1 MSETTALTL
10 REAAFVFGADIKEI
24 ARTVDEHSAL
34 SVVVALSGKRRVR
47 LLGMP
52 DLLYFQAL
60 AEVGNLLTPE
70 GRLKLHEALLS
81 TPTRQSVSISRFEL
95 RTKEIQAIVERKL
108 EALRRIKDQVEG
120 SADDPFIRGTSV
132 EVYRVAALFDGK
144 ASLEQIKQDY
154 PQLTEAQINMALEY
168 ASIIPK
174 KGRPYPKRSFKRAL
188 EEINF
193 DALDEVEEQG

>member
-1 MSETTALTL
+1 MSEATALTL
-10 REAAFVFGADIKEI
+10 REAAFVFGADVKDI

-34 SVVVALSGKRRVR
+34 SLVVALSGKRKVR

-60 AEVGNLLTPE
+60 SEVGSLLTPE

-81 TPTRQSVSISRFEL
+81 TPTRPSVSISRFEL
-95 RTKEIQAIVERKL
+95 QTTDIQAVVEKKL
-108 EALRRIKDQVEG
+108 EALRRIKGHVEG
-120 SADDPFIRGTSV
+120 NADDPLIKGTAV
-132 EVYRVAALFDGK
+132 EVYRVAALFDGE

-154 PQLTEAQINMALEY
+154 PQLSEIQIKMAVEY
-168 ASIIPK
+168 ARIIPK

-188 EEINF
+188 ENLNL
-193 DALDEVEEQG
+193 DALDEVEEH